1 MIVIILMIVLNMYNN
16 WNTSK
21 NLQHIILLVSIQLT
35 NANHMKKLYSAY
47 LYKLVVQLLS
57 NNLVIESGFSEGLER
72 PGKKTQIP
80 HKHGGWT

>member
-1 MIVIILMIVLNMYNN
+1 
-16 WNTSK
+16 
-21 NLQHIILLVSIQLT
+21 
-35 NANHMKKLYSAY
+35 MKKLYSAY

-80 HKHGGWT
+80 HKHGG